1 MFPSL
6 KGRWIYL
13 SVNKYIMNRSFSKIR
28 HIQES
33 NQRLEKRLL
42 SEQTPTGTTTN
53 NIDKDKV
60 INDLGLK
67 SINDAFIK
75 YGFTR
80 NDNPQKTRSPYQ
92 LVVAYD
98 KKPFYE
104 GNITEDGKSGVRI
117 LVKTTLKDITLQKC
131 NAKTHDLDNNYIPL
145 NVKNVDCILGR
156 LTNQITD

>member
-1 MFPSL
+1 
-6 KGRWIYL
+6 
-13 SVNKYIMNRSFSKIR
+13 MNRSYSKIR
-28 HIQES
+28 HIHES
-33 NQRLEKRLL
+33 NQLLENRLL
-42 SEQTPTGTTTN
+42 NEQTPTGTTTN
-53 NIDKDKV
+53 NINKDKV

-80 NDNPQKTRSPYQ
+80 NDNPETIRSLYQ
-92 LVVAYD
+92 LVVTYD

-104 GNITEDGKSGVRI
+104 GNITEDGESGVRI

-131 NAKTHDLDNNYIPL
+131 NAKTHDLDDNYIPL
-145 NVKNVDCILGR
+145 TVKHVDCILGR